1 MDGAER
7 QRGDDDMAYHGEDLD
22 LRTSQTWAPGEVIQ
36 PGEAA
41 LSNGKRGSLLVGP
54 ILVDD
59 TVLACFNQAYDIAA
73 AHRAG
78 EVRVEHLLNAMTR
91 LDASAAALETHGI
104 RVVALKRETAAIIA
118 GDIPA
123 MPGNSPV
130 SPRRSDDLAE
140 VLKFATALAARR
152 NTAVSVD
159 DLLQVLFDH
168 RSEFSASELL
178 VRFVA
183 RAEPLPPLTR
193 PEPRYAPPRYA
204 VDYGRPLYRNEYLGT
219 QTDTLQNSR
228 IESLEQAVRALGQD
242 LSNERHSIASLV
254 REFARDTVAHQD
266 DLGRTHALLIDR
278 IGALESAFREG
289 GAAAPVVSGDTSGLI
304 AKLGDIEAGLEL
316 RLQEM
321 SQSWSVLSTRLQ
333 ELEETIRQRPVP
345 TEGGAALED
354 IRQAVDLKPI
364 SDRLD
369 IIEEAVLGGHHSG
382 FAELGDR
389 LSRLEDG
396 VGQVLATPTGDG
408 RTDEIIGGIDR
419 IHGLWGNVES
429 LSGNIEGL
437 TGNVAGLSGNLDSLS
452 EKFDGLSGKF
462 DTHSGSLTEL
472 LTNLS
477 ERVKGAESAIA
488 AEIETAA
495 AKHQAYTQDLT
506 EVHEALL
513 KVNQNQHT
521 LAGAMDQWRSDSA
534 SDVATIM
541 NRLGDIDRDTT
552 LPAETL
558 NALNTH
564 MDQMN
569 KFIIE
574 RYHRRH
580 RFMYWLFG
588 TDDWISA
595 SWPSTKAKTE
605 TDQHRL
611 KVVGQTET

>member
-1 MDGAER
+1 
-7 QRGDDDMAYHGEDLD
+7 MAYHGEDLD

-41 LSNGKRGSLLVGP
+41 LSNGKRGSHLAGP
-54 ILVDD
+54 VLVDD

-91 LDASAAALETHGI
+91 LDSSAAALETHGI
-104 RVVALKRETAAIIA
+104 RVVALKRETATIIA

-123 MPGNSPV
+123 MPGSSPV
-130 SPRRSDDLAE
+130 SPRRSDDLVE
-140 VLKFATALAARR
+140 VLKFATTLAARR
-152 NTAVSVD
+152 NTPVSID

-168 RSEFSASELL
+168 RSEFGASELL
-178 VRFVA
+178 MRFVA

-193 PEPRYAPPRYA
+193 SEPRYAPQRYP

-219 QTDTLQNSR
+219 QTDALQNSR

-242 LSNERHSIASLV
+242 LSNERHVIANLM
-254 REFARDTVAHQD
+254 RDFARDTIAHQD
-266 DLGRTHALLIDR
+266 DQGRTHAVLIDR
-278 IGALESAFREG
+278 IGSLESAFREG
-289 GAAAPVVSGDTSGLI
+289 GASTPTAVDSSGLV
-304 AKLGDIEAGLEL
+304 AKLGDIEAALEL
-316 RLQEM
+316 RLREM

-333 ELEETIRQRPVP
+333 ELEATIKQRPVP
-345 TEGGAALED
+345 LEGGAGLDD
-354 IRQAVDLKPI
+354 IRQIIDLKPI

-369 IIEEAVLGGHHSG
+369 IIEEAVLGNNHSG
-382 FAELGDR
+382 FVELGDR
-389 LSRLEDG
+389 LSRLQDS

-419 IHGLWGNVES
+419 IHGLWGNVEG

-437 TGNVAGLSGNLDSLS
+437 NANVASLSGNI
-452 EKFDGLSGKF
+452 DGLSGRF
-462 DTHSGSLTEL
+462 DTHAGSMTEL
-472 LTNLS
+472 LTDLS
-477 ERVKGAESAIA
+477 ERVKGAENAIA

-521 LAGAMDQWRSDSA
+521 LAGAMDQWRADSA
-534 SDVATIM
+534 NDVAGIM
-541 NRLGDIDRDTT
+541 NRLGEIDRDTA

-558 NALNTH
+558 GALNTH

-595 SWPSTKAKTE
+595 SWPSTKAKIE